1 MPPQRK
7 GRGATPSSS
16 SSSFPA
22 RALVEPR
29 NKRWELL
36 LSDRE
41 DHSPAAAA
49 AVGVALIVVALALVA
64 LAVAIMWLV
73 AERRSESAAGQ
84 ADHHQQAQ
92 NHGVPVTGPGFYV
105 LLVPLTLPPTFVA
118 VYFNWL
124 SFRFFESR

>member
-1 MPPQRK
+1 MPPRKQRK
-7 GRGATPSSS
+7 EARAAEP
-16 SSSFPA
+16 SSFPA

-29 NKRWELL
+29 NERWELL

-49 AVGVALIVVALALVA
+49 AVGVVLVGVALVLVA
-64 LAVAIMWLV
+64 LAVAILWLV
-73 AERRSESAAGQ
+73 AERRRESGLADGQ
-84 ADHHQQAQ
+84 QQQQQ
-92 NHGVPVTGPGFYV
+92 NQGVPVTGPGFYF
-105 LLVPLTLPPTFVA
+105 LLLPLTLPPTFVA